1 MKLFLRLVK
10 ESLVFS
16 FTAIIANPVRT
27 LLSLLGVTIG
37 IFTIIAVLS
46 VVDSLE
52 KNIKSS
58 FNFLGTDNLRV
69 EKWPWE
75 FDNPGYEW
83 WKFWRRPHP
92 TYKEYT
98 FLKENL
104 KNAEAVEIKSGRD
117 NLTIKYLNNS
127 SSGVGLSGIVYES
140 KEINDYQILSGRY
153 YTENET
159 ILGSNY
165 VIIGYKV
172 MQELFENPDFAIGK
186 EIKIKGVKFRV
197 IGVFEEEGESFVGG
211 DSFDRQMTIP
221 FNSFK
226 KIYRVG
232 KKGSEAALIVKGNS
246 DLDPGLQNLEY
257 ELRGIL
263 RAQRGLKPTEEENFA
278 INRPEFL
285 TNIIGSVFD
294 IVSLAGWVIGSFSI
308 FVGGFGIANTMFVSV
323 KERVPIIGLQK
334 SLGAKN
340 YFILMQFLFESSFLS
355 IIGGVIG
362 LLFVFL
368 ISILIDSGS
377 FELSISF
384 ANVILGLSISSIIGV
399 GAGII
404 PAIFASRLDPVEAIR
419 SN

>member
-1 MKLFLRLVK
+1 MKLFIRLIL
-10 ESLVFS
+10 ESLFFS
-16 FTAIIANPVRT
+16 FNAIIANPIRT
-27 LLSLLGVTIG
+27 FLSLLGVTIG

-46 VVDSLE
+46 LVDSLE
-52 KNIKSS
+52 DSIQDSLD
-58 FNFLGTDNLRV
+58 FLGTDNLRI

-83 WKFWRRPHP
+83 WKFWKRPHP

-104 KNAEAVEIKSGRD
+104 KNAEVVEIMVFRER
-117 NLTIKYLNNS
+117 LTIKYLNNS
-127 SSGVGLSGIVYES
+127 SSEVTLIGIVYDS
-140 KEINDYQILSGRY
+140 KEINDYKILSGRY

-159 ILGSNY
+159 ISGSNY
-165 VIIGYKV
+165 VIIGYKI
-172 MQELFENPDFAIGK
+172 MEDLFKNSDYAIGK
-186 EIKIKGVKFRV
+186 DIKIKGVKFRV

-211 DSFDRQMTIP
+211 DSFDRQMTVP

-232 KKGSEAALIVKGNS
+232 KKGSNAAMIVKGNS
-246 DLDPGLQNLEY
+246 ELDPGLENLEY
-257 ELRGIL
+257 ELRGLL
-263 RAQRGLKPTEEENFA
+263 RARRGLKPTEDENFA
-278 INRPEFL
+278 INRPEYL
-285 TNIIGSVFD
+285 TGF
-294 IVSLAGWVIGSFSI
+294 VSSIFSTISIAGWVIGSFSI
-308 FVGGFGIANTMFVSV
+308 FVGGFGIANIMFVSV

-362 LLFVFL
+362 LIFVFL
-368 ISILIDSGS
+368 ITFIDLGS
-377 FELSISF
+377 FDLRISLT
-384 ANVILGLSISSIIGV
+384 NVILGISISTIIGIC
-399 GAGII
+399 AGLI

>member
-1 MKLFLRLVK
+1 MKLFLRLIL
-10 ESLVFS
+10 ESLFFS
-16 FTAIIANPVRT
+16 FNAIIANPIRT
-27 LLSLLGVTIG
+27 FLSLLGVTIG

-46 VVDSLE
+46 LVDSLE
-52 KNIKSS
+52 DSIQDSLD
-58 FNFLGTDNLRV
+58 FLGTDNLRV

-83 WKFWRRPHP
+83 WKFWKRPHP

-104 KNAEAVEIKSGRD
+104 KNAEEVGIFVGRD
-117 NLTIKYLNNS
+117 GLTIKYLNNS
-127 SSGVGLSGIVYES
+127 SSEVGLTGVVYEA
-140 KEINDYQILSGRY
+140 KEIQNYKIFSGRY

-165 VIIGYKV
+165 VIIGYKI
-172 MQELFENPDFAIGK
+172 MEDLFENSDYAIGK

-211 DSFDRQMTIP
+211 DSFDRQMIVP

-232 KKGSEAALIVKGNS
+232 KKGSNAALIVKGNS
-246 DLDPGLQNLEY
+246 ELDPSLENLEY
-257 ELRGIL
+257 ELTGVL
-263 RAQRGLKPTEEENFA
+263 RARRGLKPTEDQNFA
-278 INRPEFL
+278 INRPEYL
-285 TNIIGSVFD
+285 TGF
-294 IVSLAGWVIGSFSI
+294 VSAIFGTISIAGWVIGSFSI
-308 FVGGFGIANTMFVSV
+308 FVGGFGIANIMFVSV

-355 IIGGVIG
+355 IIGGVLG
-362 LLFVFL
+362 LIFVFL
-368 ISILIDSGS
+368 ITFVDLGS
-377 FELSISF
+377 FDLKISLT
-384 ANVILGLSISSIIGV
+384 NVILGISISTIIGV
-399 GAGII
+399 CAGLI

>member
-1 MKLFLRLVK
+1 MKLFLRLIL
-10 ESLVFS
+10 ESLFFS
-16 FTAIIANPVRT
+16 FNAIIANPIRT

-46 VVDSLE
+46 LVDSLE
-52 KNIKSS
+52 DSIQDSLD
-58 FNFLGTDNLRV
+58 FLGTDNLRV

-83 WKFWRRPHP
+83 WKFWKRPHP

-104 KNAEAVEIKSGRD
+104 KNAEAVEILVFRD
-117 NLTIKYLNNS
+117 GLTIKYLNNS
-127 SSGVGLSGIVYES
+127 SSEVSLTGIVYES
-140 KEINDYQILSGRY
+140 KEINDYKILSGRY
-153 YTENET
+153 YTENEI

-165 VIIGYKV
+165 VIIGYKI
-172 MQELFENPDFAIGK
+172 MEDLFENSDYAIGK

-211 DSFDRQMTIP
+211 DSFDRQMTVP

-232 KKGSEAALIVKGNS
+232 KKGSNAAMIVKGNS
-246 DLDPGLQNLEY
+246 ELDPGLENLEY
-257 ELRGIL
+257 ELRGVL
-263 RAQRGLKPTEEENFA
+263 RARRGLKPTEDENFA
-278 INRPEFL
+278 INRPEYL
-285 TNIIGSVFD
+285 TGF
-294 IVSLAGWVIGSFSI
+294 VSAIFGTISIAGWVIGSFSI
-308 FVGGFGIANTMFVSV
+308 FVGGFGIANIMFVSV

-362 LLFVFL
+362 LIFVFL
-368 ISILIDSGS
+368 ITFVDLGS
-377 FELSISF
+377 FDLRISLT
-384 ANVILGLSISSIIGV
+384 NVILGISISTIIGV
-399 GAGII
+399 FAGLI
-404 PAIFASRLDPVEAIR
+404 PAVFASRLDPVEAIR

>member
-1 MKLFLRLVK
+1 MKLLIRLIL
-10 ESLVFS
+10 ESLFFS
-16 FTAIIANPVRT
+16 FNAIIANPIRT
-27 LLSLLGVTIG
+27 FLSLLGVTIG

-46 VVDSLE
+46 LVDSLE
-52 KNIKSS
+52 DSIQDSLD
-58 FNFLGTDNLRV
+58 FLGTDNLRI

-83 WKFWRRPHP
+83 WKFWKRPHP

-104 KNAEAVEIKSGRD
+104 KNAEVVEIVVFRER
-117 NLTIKYLNNS
+117 LTIKYLNNS
-127 SSGVGLSGIVYES
+127 SSEVTLSGVVYES
-140 KEINDYQILSGRY
+140 KEINDYKILSGRY

-165 VIIGYKV
+165 VIIGYKI
-172 MQELFENPDFAIGK
+172 MEDLFENYDYAIGK

-211 DSFDRQMTIP
+211 DSFDRQMTVP

-232 KKGSEAALIVKGNS
+232 KKGSNAALIVKGNS
-246 DLDPGLQNLEY
+246 ELDPGLENLEY
-257 ELRGIL
+257 ELRGLL
-263 RAQRGLKPTEEENFA
+263 RARRGLKPTEDENFA
-278 INRPEFL
+278 INRPEYL
-285 TNIIGSVFD
+285 TGF
-294 IVSLAGWVIGSFSI
+294 VSSIFSTISIAGWVIGSFSI
-308 FVGGFGIANTMFVSV
+308 FVGGFGIANIMFVSV

-362 LLFVFL
+362 LIFVFL
-368 ISILIDSGS
+368 ITFIDLGS
-377 FELSISF
+377 FDLRISLT
-384 ANVILGLSISSIIGV
+384 NVILGISISTIIGIC
-399 GAGII
+399 AGLI

>member
-1 MKLFLRLVK
+1 MKLFLRLIL
-10 ESLVFS
+10 ESLFFS
-16 FTAIIANPVRT
+16 FNAIIANPIRT
-27 LLSLLGVTIG
+27 FLSLLGVTIG

-46 VVDSLE
+46 LVDSLE
-52 KNIKSS
+52 DSIQDSLD
-58 FNFLGTDNLRV
+58 FLGTDNLRV

-83 WKFWRRPHP
+83 WKFWKRPHP

-104 KNAEAVEIKSGRD
+104 KNAEAVGIFVGRD
-117 NLTIKYLNNS
+117 GLTIKYLNNS
-127 SSGVGLSGIVYES
+127 SSEVGLTGVVYEA
-140 KEINDYQILSGRY
+140 KEIQNYKIFSGRY

-165 VIIGYKV
+165 VIIGYKI
-172 MQELFENPDFAIGK
+172 MEDLFENSDYAIGK

-211 DSFDRQMTIP
+211 DSFDRQMIVP

-232 KKGSEAALIVKGNS
+232 KKGSNAALIVKGNS
-246 DLDPGLQNLEY
+246 ELDPSLENLEY
-257 ELRGIL
+257 ELTGVL
-263 RAQRGLKPTEEENFA
+263 RARRGLKPTEDQNFA
-278 INRPEFL
+278 INRPEYL
-285 TNIIGSVFD
+285 TGF
-294 IVSLAGWVIGSFSI
+294 VSAIFGTISIAGWVIGSFSI
-308 FVGGFGIANTMFVSV
+308 FVGGFGIANIMFVSV

-362 LLFVFL
+362 LIFVFL
-368 ISILIDSGS
+368 ITFVDLGS
-377 FELSISF
+377 FDLKISLT
-384 ANVILGLSISSIIGV
+384 NVILGISISTIIGV
-399 GAGII
+399 FAGLI

>member
-1 MKLFLRLVK
+1 MKLFIRLIL
-10 ESLVFS
+10 ESLFFS
-16 FTAIIANPVRT
+16 FNAIIANPIRT
-27 LLSLLGVTIG
+27 FLSLLGVTIG

-46 VVDSLE
+46 LVDSLE
-52 KNIKSS
+52 DSIQDSLD
-58 FNFLGTDNLRV
+58 FLGTDNLRV

-83 WKFWRRPHP
+83 WKFWKRPHP

-104 KNAEAVEIKSGRD
+104 KNAEVVEIMVFRER
-117 NLTIKYLNNS
+117 LTIKYLNNS
-127 SSGVGLSGIVYES
+127 SSEVTLSGVVYES
-140 KEINDYQILSGRY
+140 KEINDYKILSGRY

-165 VIIGYKV
+165 VIIGYKI
-172 MQELFENPDFAIGK
+172 MEDLFENYDYAIGK

-211 DSFDRQMTIP
+211 NSSDRMMTVP

-232 KKGSEAALIVKGNS
+232 KKGSNAAMIIKGNS
-246 DLDPGLQNLEY
+246 ELDPGLENLEY
-257 ELRGIL
+257 ELRGLL
-263 RAQRGLKPTEEENFA
+263 RARRGLKPTEDENFA
-278 INRPEFL
+278 INRPEYL
-285 TNIIGSVFD
+285 TGF
-294 IVSLAGWVIGSFSI
+294 VSSIFSTISIAGWVIGSFSI
-308 FVGGFGIANTMFVSV
+308 FVGGFGIANIMFVSV

-362 LLFVFL
+362 LIFVFL
-368 ISILIDSGS
+368 ITFVDLGS
-377 FELSISF
+377 FDLRISLT
-384 ANVILGLSISSIIGV
+384 NVILGISISTIIGV
-399 GAGII
+399 FAGLI

>member
-1 MKLFLRLVK
+1 MEDLF
-10 ESLVFS
+10 
-16 FTAIIANPVRT
+16 I
-27 LLSLLGVTIG
+27 
-37 IFTIIAVLS
+37 
-46 VVDSLE
+46 
-52 KNIKSS
+52 
-58 FNFLGTDNLRV
+58 
-69 EKWPWE
+69 
-75 FDNPGYEW
+75 
-83 WKFWRRPHP
+83 
-92 TYKEYT
+92 
-98 FLKENL
+98 
-104 KNAEAVEIKSGRD
+104 
-117 NLTIKYLNNS
+117 NS
-127 SSGVGLSGIVYES
+127 
-140 KEINDYQILSGRY
+140 DY
-153 YTENET
+153 
-159 ILGSNY
+159 
-165 VIIGYKV
+165 
-172 MQELFENPDFAIGK
+172 AIGK

-211 DSFDRQMTIP
+211 NTFDRRMLIP

-232 KKGSEAALIVKGNS
+232 KKGSNAALIVKGNS

-263 RAQRGLKPTEEENFA
+263 RAQRGLKPTEQENFA

-285 TNIIGSVFD
+285 TNLIGGVFD

-308 FVGGFGIANTMFVSV
+308 FVGGFGIANIMFVSV

-368 ISILIDSGS
+368 IAILLDLGS

-384 ANVILGLSISSIIGV
+384 ANVILGLSISTIIGV

>member
-1 MKLFLRLVK
+1 MKLFIRLIL
-10 ESLVFS
+10 ESLFFS
-16 FTAIIANPVRT
+16 FNAIIANPIRT
-27 LLSLLGVTIG
+27 FLSLLGVTIG

-46 VVDSLE
+46 LVDSLE
-52 KNIKSS
+52 DSIQDSLD
-58 FNFLGTDNLRV
+58 FLGTDNLRI

-83 WKFWRRPHP
+83 WKFWKRPHP

-104 KNAEAVEIKSGRD
+104 KNAEAVEIIAIRD
-117 NLTIKYLNNS
+117 ALTIKYLNNS
-127 SSGVGLSGIVYES
+127 SSEVALMGVVYES
-140 KEINDYQILSGRY
+140 KEINDYKILSGRY

-165 VIIGYKV
+165 VIIGYKI
-172 MQELFENPDFAIGK
+172 MEDLFKNSDYAIGK

-211 DSFDRQMTIP
+211 NSSDRMMTVP

-232 KKGSEAALIVKGNS
+232 KKGSNAAMIIKGNS
-246 DLDPGLQNLEY
+246 ELDPGLENLEY
-257 ELRGIL
+257 ELRGLL
-263 RAQRGLKPTEEENFA
+263 RARRGLKPTEDENFA
-278 INRPEFL
+278 INRPEYL
-285 TNIIGSVFD
+285 TGFISAIFGTIS
-294 IVSLAGWVIGSFSI
+294 IAGWVIGSFSI
-308 FVGGFGIANTMFVSV
+308 FVGGFGIANIMFVSV

-362 LLFVFL
+362 LIFVFL
-368 ISILIDSGS
+368 ITFIDLGS
-377 FELSISF
+377 FDLRISLT
-384 ANVILGLSISSIIGV
+384 NVILGISISTIIGV
-399 GAGII
+399 FAGLI

>member
-1 MKLFLRLVK
+1 MKLLIRLIL
-10 ESLVFS
+10 ESLFFS
-16 FTAIIANPVRT
+16 FNAIIANPIRT
-27 LLSLLGVTIG
+27 FLSLLGVTIG

-46 VVDSLE
+46 LVDSLE
-52 KNIKSS
+52 DSIQDSLD
-58 FNFLGTDNLRV
+58 FLGTDNLRI

-83 WKFWRRPHP
+83 WKFWKRPHP
-92 TYKEYT
+92 TYKEYA

-104 KNAEAVEIKSGRD
+104 KNAEAVEILVYREG
-117 NLTIKYLNNS
+117 LTIKYLNNS
-127 SSGVGLSGIVYES
+127 SSEVNLAGIVYES
-140 KEINDYQILSGRY
+140 KEINDYKILSGRY

-159 ILGSNY
+159 IVGSNY
-165 VIIGYKV
+165 VIIGYKI
-172 MQELFENPDFAIGK
+172 MEDLFENSDYAIGK

-211 DSFDRQMTIP
+211 DSFDRQMTVP

-232 KKGSEAALIVKGNS
+232 KKGSNAALIVKGNS
-246 DLDPGLQNLEY
+246 ELDPGLENLEY
-257 ELRGIL
+257 ELRGLL
-263 RAQRGLKPTEEENFA
+263 RARRGLKPTEDENFA
-278 INRPEFL
+278 INRPEYL
-285 TNIIGSVFD
+285 TGF
-294 IVSLAGWVIGSFSI
+294 VSSIFSTISIAGWVIGSFSI
-308 FVGGFGIANTMFVSV
+308 FVGGFGIANIMFVSV

-362 LLFVFL
+362 LIFVFL
-368 ISILIDSGS
+368 ITFIDLGS
-377 FELSISF
+377 FDLRISLT
-384 ANVILGLSISSIIGV
+384 NVILGISISTIIGIC
-399 GAGII
+399 AGLI

>member
-1 MKLFLRLVK
+1 MKLFLRLIL
-10 ESLVFS
+10 ESLFFS
-16 FTAIIANPVRT
+16 FNAIIANPIRT

-46 VVDSLE
+46 LVDSLE
-52 KNIKSS
+52 DSIQDSLD
-58 FNFLGTDNLRV
+58 FLGTDNLRV

-83 WKFWRRPHP
+83 WKFWKRPHP
-92 TYKEYT
+92 TYKEYA

-104 KNAEAVEIKSGRD
+104 KNAEAVEILVYREG
-117 NLTIKYLNNS
+117 LTIKYLNNS
-127 SSGVGLSGIVYES
+127 SSEVNLAGIVYES
-140 KEINDYQILSGRY
+140 KEINDYKILSGRY

-165 VIIGYKV
+165 VIIGYKI
-172 MQELFENPDFAIGK
+172 MEDLFENSDYAIGK

-211 DSFDRQMTIP
+211 DSFDRQMTVP

-232 KKGSEAALIVKGNS
+232 KKGSNAALIVKGNS
-246 DLDPGLQNLEY
+246 ELDPGLENLEY
-257 ELRGIL
+257 ELRGLL
-263 RAQRGLKPTEEENFA
+263 RARRGLKPTEDENFA
-278 INRPEFL
+278 INRPEYL
-285 TNIIGSVFD
+285 TGF
-294 IVSLAGWVIGSFSI
+294 VSAIFGTISIAGWVIGSFSI
-308 FVGGFGIANTMFVSV
+308 FVGGFGIANIMFVSV

-362 LLFVFL
+362 LIFVFL
-368 ISILIDSGS
+368 ITFIDLGS
-377 FELSISF
+377 FDLRISLT
-384 ANVILGLSISSIIGV
+384 NVILGISISTIIGV
-399 GAGII
+399 FAGLI
-404 PAIFASRLDPVEAIR
+404 PAVFASRLDPVEAIR

>member
-1 MKLFLRLVK
+1 MKLLIRLIL
-10 ESLVFS
+10 ESLFFS
-16 FTAIIANPVRT
+16 FNAIIANPIRT
-27 LLSLLGVTIG
+27 FLSLLGVTIG

-46 VVDSLE
+46 LVDSLE
-52 KNIKSS
+52 DSIQDSLD
-58 FNFLGTDNLRV
+58 FLGTDNLRI

-83 WKFWRRPHP
+83 WKFWKRPHP

-104 KNAEAVEIKSGRD
+104 KNAEVVEIMVFRER
-117 NLTIKYLNNS
+117 LTIKYLNNS
-127 SSGVGLSGIVYES
+127 SSEVTLSGVVYES
-140 KEINDYQILSGRY
+140 KEINDYKILSGRY

-165 VIIGYKV
+165 VIIGYKI
-172 MQELFENPDFAIGK
+172 MEDLFENYDYAIGK

-211 DSFDRQMTIP
+211 DSFDRQMIVP

-232 KKGSEAALIVKGNS
+232 KKGSNAALIVKGNS
-246 DLDPGLQNLEY
+246 ELDPGLENLEY
-257 ELRGIL
+257 ELRGLL
-263 RAQRGLKPTEEENFA
+263 RARRGLKPTEDENFA
-278 INRPEFL
+278 INRPEYL
-285 TNIIGSVFD
+285 TGF
-294 IVSLAGWVIGSFSI
+294 VSSIFSTISIAGWVIGSFSI
-308 FVGGFGIANTMFVSV
+308 FVGGFGIANIMFVSV

-362 LLFVFL
+362 LIFVFL
-368 ISILIDSGS
+368 ITFIDLGS
-377 FELSISF
+377 FDLRISLT
-384 ANVILGLSISSIIGV
+384 NVILGISISTIIGIC
-399 GAGII
+399 AGLI